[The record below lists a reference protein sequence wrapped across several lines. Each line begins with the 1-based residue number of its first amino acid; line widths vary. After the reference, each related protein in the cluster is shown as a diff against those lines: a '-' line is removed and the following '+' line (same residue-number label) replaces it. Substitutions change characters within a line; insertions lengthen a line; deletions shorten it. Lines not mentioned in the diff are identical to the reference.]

1 MTASRRELPARPAEA
16 FPEPRVRG
24 AGLLRAGERLF
35 LAADRTIARWLPEER
50 MNPLARTGAIAV
62 LTFLVAAA
70 TGVLLLF
77 WYKPSVEGAW
87 ESVAAMTARPWTA
100 GFVRSLHRYSS
111 DACLFLVTVHALQ
124 ILFRRRFAGA
134 RWLAW
139 VTGFLLLGLL
149 WLVGWTGYW
158 LVWDER
164 GGEVGRASARLLDV
178 LPVFSDPLSRS
189 FLTDAGL
196 NSLLFFMV
204 FFVHMLVPLA
214 MAVLIWLHIARV
226 ARAKFLTDRL
236 MGAWVIGSLLLA
248 ARIFPA
254 DLAPPAAMARE
265 PSPGIFDSWYL
276 MPMAAAQHLGVGAA
290 WASLLVI
297 GSVGISVPWLLAG
310 RRRAPTAA
318 VIEKNCEG
326 CEQCHHDCPYGAIEM
341 LPRTD
346 GSAHHARAFVVADR
360 CVGCGICTA
369 SCATSAIGIENL
381 PMLEA
386 RSLVRRWA
394 EDARRRGADEWLLV
408 ACGESAAAGLELD
421 PNEGTCPQLPGWR
434 VLPASCIGWLH
445 MSVIEMA
452 LTHGMRGVLL
462 SACGPGECPWRE
474 GVEWTE
480 LRMSGAQEP
489 ALRAERVPANRL
501 RLARH
506 DRNSRESLV
515 RDALAF
521 QRDTLAAGTEPVR
534 TARRGERGRK
544 LLGATLTAGILTS
557 MTVAGSMLPWGGG
570 REQEPQ
576 LVVSF
581 KHPGALT
588 EVASGPTPEEL
599 ERLPVHM
606 RPQRTT
612 ERRRAEVRLKVV
624 VDGEILLEKSY
635 PPSGLWGDGPSVAL
649 EEFSVSE
656 GLRRVELFMS
666 DDGGEAWNL
675 RAAQDLLFEPRARC
689 VALFDRTSGF
699 SFHEP
704 RDS

>member
-1 MTASRRELPARPAEA
+1 MTVPRRELPARPAAA

-24 AGLLRAGERLF
+24 AGLLRAGERIF
-35 LAADRTIARWLPEER
+35 LAADRAIARALPEER

-62 LTFLVAAA
+62 LTFIVAAV

-124 ILFRRRFAGA
+124 ILFRRRFGGA

-139 VTGFLLLGLL
+139 VTGFILLGFL
-149 WLVGWTGYW
+149 WMVGWTGYW

-214 MAVLIWLHIARV
+214 MAVLIWLHVARV
-226 ARAKFLTDRL
+226 ARAKFLTDRV
-236 MGAWVIGSLLLA
+236 MGAWVIGSLLLVS
-248 ARIFPA
+248 RLFPA

-265 PSPGIFDSWYL
+265 PAAGVFDSWYL

-290 WASLLVI
+290 WASLLLI

-326 CEQCHHDCPYGAIEM
+326 CAQCHHDCPYGAIEM

-346 GSAHHARAFVVADR
+346 GSAHHARAFVFAER

-369 SCATSAIGIENL
+369 SCATAAIGIENM

-386 RSLVRRWA
+386 RSQVRRWA

-408 ACGESAAAGLELD
+408 ACGESAAASLDLD
-421 PNEGTCPQLPGWR
+421 PLEGSCAQLPGWR
-434 VLPASCIGWLH
+434 VLPVSCIGWLH

-452 LTHGMRGVLL
+452 LTHGMRGVLM

-474 GVEWTE
+474 GVEWTNQR
-480 LRMSGAQEP
+480 LSGAQEP
-489 ALRAERVPANRL
+489 LLRTDRIPANRL
-501 RLARH
+501 LLVRH
-506 DRNSRESLV
+506 DRVSRG
-515 RDALAF
+515 ALIRAARKF
-521 QRDTLAAGTEPVR
+521 QSATTANAAEAPVR
-534 TARRGERGRK
+534 AMKLRRV
-544 LLGATLTAGILTS
+544 LGATLTSGILTA
-557 MTVAGSMLPWGGG
+557 MMLIGSMLPWSGG
-570 REQEPQ
+570 RDEEPR
-576 LVVSF
+576 LAVSF

-588 EVASGPTPEEL
+588 EVATGPTPEEIAK
-599 ERLPVHM
+599 LPVHM

-612 ERRRAEVRLKVV
+612 ERRRADVRLKVV
-624 VDGEILLEKSY
+624 VDGAVLLERTY
-635 PPSGLWGDGPSVAL
+635 PPGGIWGDGPSVAL
-649 EEFSVSE
+649 EEFPVSA
-656 GLRRVELFMS
+656 GRRRVSVFLS
-666 DDGGEAWNL
+666 DDGGEGWNL
-675 RAAQDLLFEPRARC
+675 QADQDMEFQPRSRC
-689 VALFDRTSGF
+689 VVLFDRTSGF

-704 RDS
+704 PDA